1 MNVYEATIPAN
12 QPDGK
17 LGVYLLHALPLLPE
31 RVLREAFKKRDV
43 KVDGVRTPP
52 DAPIQRG
59 ATVRVYTAYEAKLPV
74 LYEDEHILIVNKPAG
89 ISADDDFR
97 GGMTVQTVLEAQAKG
112 EYRPRLC
119 HRLDNQTCGLLIA
132 AKDDESEQCLL
143 NAFEERTLTKRYVC
157 LVRGTLRPESA
168 VKDAFL
174 VKDAVRGR
182 VRVVTHGTPE
192 ARPIRTGYE
201 TLEKGGDIS
210 RVRVTLYTGRTHQI
224 RAHMAFLAHPILG
237 DDVYGD
243 RAFNKRMGTTRLML
257 CAAELTMHTGGILHY
272 LDGKTFSIQPPF

>member
-1 MNVYEATIPAN
+1 M
-12 QPDGK
+12 
-17 LGVYLLHALPLLPE
+17 GVYLLHALPLLPE

-52 DAPIQRG
+52 DAHIQRG

-74 LYEDEHILIVNKPAG
+74 LYEDAHILIVNKPAG

-143 NAFEERTLTKRYVC
+143 NAFEERTLTKRYIC

-174 VKDAVRGR
+174 VKDALRGR

-201 TLEKGGDIS
+201 TLESDGDIS

-243 RAFNKRMGTTRLML
+243 RAFNKRIGTTRLML
-257 CAAELTMHTGGILHY
+257 CAAELTMHTGGILNY